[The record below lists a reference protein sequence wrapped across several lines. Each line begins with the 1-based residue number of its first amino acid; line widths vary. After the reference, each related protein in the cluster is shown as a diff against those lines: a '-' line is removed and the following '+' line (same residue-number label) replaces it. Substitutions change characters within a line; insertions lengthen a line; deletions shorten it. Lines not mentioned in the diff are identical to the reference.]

1 MKLSENCDM
10 ATPNEATRAKPN
22 GYISAQY
29 ADKTSFYIDEALVD
43 LETIVNASLS
53 KEDIYRLVGRAI
65 GKLHRANDAIDTVR
79 EICKQR

>member
-10 ATPNEATRAKPN
+10 ATSNEATRAKPN

-65 GKLHRANDAIDTVR
+65 GKLHRADDAIETVR

>member
-1 MKLSENCDM
+1 MNLDDNCDM
-10 ATPNEATRAKPN
+10 ATSNEATRAKPN

-65 GKLHRANDAIDTVR
+65 GKLHRADDAIETVR

>member
-1 MKLSENCDM
+1 MNLDDNCDM

-29 ADKTSFYIDEALVD
+29 ADKTSFQIDEALVD

-65 GKLHRANDAIDTVR
+65 GKLHRANDAIETVR

>member
-1 MKLSENCDM
+1 MNLTNNCDM

-43 LETIVNASLS
+43 LETIVNATLS

-65 GKLHRANDAIDTVR
+65 GKLHRANDAIETVR

>member
-1 MKLSENCDM
+1 M

-43 LETIVNASLS
+43 LETIVNATLS

-65 GKLHRANDAIDTVR
+65 GKLHRANDANETVR
-79 EICKQR
+79 DICKQR

>member
-1 MKLSENCDM
+1 MNLTDNCDM

-22 GYISAQY
+22 GYISAQF

-53 KEDIYRLVGRAI
+53 KEDIYRLVGRVI
-65 GKLHRANDAIDTVR
+65 GKLHRANDAIETVR